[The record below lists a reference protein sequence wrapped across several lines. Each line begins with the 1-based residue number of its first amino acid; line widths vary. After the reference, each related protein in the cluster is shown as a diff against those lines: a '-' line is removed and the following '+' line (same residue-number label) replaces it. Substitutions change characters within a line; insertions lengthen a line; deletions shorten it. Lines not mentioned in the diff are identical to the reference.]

1 LTNKERPKIN
11 VSNRREV
18 HLELEMFQNK
28 VLRPILKMQH
38 DIILKTFHNH
48 IEKSSIKWTKL
59 NQIKKIKCINDE
71 LSKNLQIKHLIIGLI
86 VGHLNDLE
94 LDQYLRNTKE
104 YNKRIIQMTKQRI
117 QSTINF

>member
-11 VSNRREV
+11 VVNRREV
-18 HLELEMFQNK
+18 HLETELFQNK

-38 DIILKTFHNH
+38 HIILKTFNNH
-48 IEKSSIKWTKL
+48 IDKSSIKWNQL
-59 NQIKKIKCINDE
+59 NQIKKVKCVNDQ
-71 LSKNLQIKHLIIGLI
+71 LSKNVQIKHLIIGLI

-94 LDQYLRNTKE
+94 IDNYLRNAKE

-117 QSTINF
+117 QSTINL

>member
-1 LTNKERPKIN
+1 MTNKERPNIN
-11 VSNRREV
+11 LTNRREV
-18 HLELEMFQNK
+18 HLKTELFQNE

-48 IEKSSIKWTKL
+48 IEKSSIKWTQL
-59 NQIKKIKCINDE
+59 NQIKKLKCVNDQ

-94 LDQYLRNTKE
+94 INQYLRNTKE
-104 YNKRIIQMTKQRI
+104 YNKRIIQMAKQRI

>member
-1 LTNKERPKIN
+1 MTNKERPNIN
-11 VSNRREV
+11 LKNRREV
-18 HLELEMFQNK
+18 HLESELFQNE

-48 IEKSSIKWTKL
+48 IKKSSIKWTQL
-59 NQIKKIKCINDE
+59 NQIKKVKCVNDQ

-94 LDQYLRNTKE
+94 INQYLSNTKE
-104 YNKRIIQMTKQRI
+104 YNKRIIQMAKQRI

>member
-1 LTNKERPKIN
+1 MTNKERPKIN

-18 HLELEMFQNK
+18 HLESELFQNE

-48 IEKSSIKWTKL
+48 IDKSSIKWNQL
-59 NQIKKIKCINDE
+59 NQIKKVKCVDDQ
-71 LSKNLQIKHLIIGLI
+71 LSKNVQIKHLIIGLI
-86 VGHLNDLE
+86 VGLLNDLE
-94 LDQYLRNTKE
+94 LVQYLKNSKE

-117 QSTINF
+117 QSTINL

>member
-1 LTNKERPKIN
+1 MTNKERPKIN

-18 HLELEMFQNK
+18 HLESELFQNE

-38 DIILKTFHNH
+38 NIILKTFYNH
-48 IEKSSIKWTKL
+48 IEKSSINWTQL
-59 NQIKKIKCINDE
+59 NQIKKVKCVNDQ

-86 VGHLNDLE
+86 VGHFNDLE
-94 LDQYLRNTKE
+94 INQYLSNTKE
-104 YNKRIIQMTKQRI
+104 YNKRIIQMAKQRI

>member
-1 LTNKERPKIN
+1 MTNKERPNIN
-11 VSNRREV
+11 LINRREV
-18 HLELEMFQNK
+18 HLETELFQNE

-48 IEKSSIKWTKL
+48 IEKSSIKWTQL
-59 NQIKKIKCINDE
+59 NQIKKVKCVNDQ

-94 LDQYLRNTKE
+94 INQYLRNTKE
-104 YNKRIIQMTKQRI
+104 YNKRITQMAKQRI

>member
-1 LTNKERPKIN
+1 MTNKERPNIN
-11 VSNRREV
+11 LTNRREV
-18 HLELEMFQNK
+18 HLKTELFQNE

-48 IEKSSIKWTKL
+48 IEKSSIKWTQL
-59 NQIKKIKCINDE
+59 IQIKKLKCVNDQ

-94 LDQYLRNTKE
+94 INQYLRNTKE
-104 YNKRIIQMTKQRI
+104 YNKRIILMAKQRI

>member
-1 LTNKERPKIN
+1 MTNKERPKIN
-11 VSNRREV
+11 VENRREV
-18 HLELEMFQNK
+18 HLQSELFQNE

-48 IEKSSIKWTKL
+48 IDKSSIKWNQL
-59 NQIKKIKCINDE
+59 NQIKKVKCIDDQ
-71 LSKNLQIKHLIIGLI
+71 LSKNGQIKHLIIGLI

-94 LDQYLRNTKE
+94 LDQYLRNAKE

-117 QSTINF
+117 QSTINL

>member
-1 LTNKERPKIN
+1 MTNKERPNIN
-11 VSNRREV
+11 LKNRREV
-18 HLELEMFQNK
+18 HLESELFQNE

-48 IEKSSIKWTKL
+48 IEKSSINWTQL
-59 NQIKKIKCINDE
+59 NQIKKVKCVNDQ

-94 LDQYLRNTKE
+94 INQYLSNTKE
-104 YNKRIIQMTKQRI
+104 YNKRIIQMAKQRI